1 MPLEGVFLTSLS
13 LCFYKITI
21 TGCLVLAS
29 LEGLCEI
36 EGLVGMKS
44 AVFRCK

>member
-1 MPLEGVFLTSLS
+1 MG
-13 LCFYKITI
+13 LCVYKITI

-36 EGLVGMKS
+36 VGLVGVRS
-44 AVFRCK
+44 AIFRCK